1 MNVSR
6 EEVAAMKRRLQD
18 RQEERR
24 AEADIDK
31 AISMVNRH
39 REARRQG
46 AGQGSGSAEKVTV
59 SQEII
64 TLARR
69 MKTIEDVTGV
79 IVVAG
84 WAVSMVM
91 AWVSWRTGFGSPGI
105 WLAASEVLMLL
116 CLARVPMTSHGG
128 CCNGQRVQE
137 PCLHRQTGLCGLR
150 RPRQVSGYPEHCS
163 KAPETAPQRHMLLF
177 RRCGQRYSDR
187 CDRTNAEIFGLPPVK
202 YVFFNTGLE
211 MKATKDHVRAT
222 AEKYGVEIE
231 TVRPKVNIVAASRR
245 YGIPFVSKI
254 MSAGLSGWQKK
265 GVPLAVADEYEQA
278 EDKEAKRQELRE
290 RYPKCE
296 STLNFLCCNSKESQG
311 RISSW

>member
-1 MNVSR
+1 
-6 EEVAAMKRRLQD
+6 MKRRLQD

-39 REARRQG
+39 REVRRQG

-91 AWVSWRTGFGSPGI
+91 AWVSWRNGFRSPGI

-116 CLARVPMTSHGG
+116 CLARVPHD
-128 CCNGQRVQE
+128 VA
-137 PCLHRQTGLCGLR
+137 R
-150 RPRQVSGYPEHCS
+150 R
-163 KAPETAPQRHMLLF
+163 ML
-177 RRCGQRYSDR
+177 
-187 CDRTNAEIFGLPPVK
+187 
-202 YVFFNTGLE
+202 
-211 MKATKDHVRAT
+211 
-222 AEKYGVEIE
+222 
-231 TVRPKVNIVAASRR
+231 
-245 YGIPFVSKI
+245 
-254 MSAGLSGWQKK
+254 
-265 GVPLAVADEYEQA
+265 
-278 EDKEAKRQELRE
+278 
-290 RYPKCE
+290 
-296 STLNFLCCNSKESQG
+296 
-311 RISSW
+311 

>member
-1 MNVSR
+1 MNISR
-6 EEVAAMKRRLQD
+6 EDVAALKRRLQD

-91 AWVSWRTGFGSPGI
+91 AWVSWRGGFGSPGI
-105 WLAASEVLMLL
+105 WLAVSETLMLL
-116 CLARVPMTSHGG
+116 CLARVPHD
-128 CCNGQRVQE
+128 VA
-137 PCLHRQTGLCGLR
+137 R
-150 RPRQVSGYPEHCS
+150 RMP
-163 KAPETAPQRHMLLF
+163 
-177 RRCGQRYSDR
+177 
-187 CDRTNAEIFGLPPVK
+187 
-202 YVFFNTGLE
+202 
-211 MKATKDHVRAT
+211 
-222 AEKYGVEIE
+222 
-231 TVRPKVNIVAASRR
+231 
-245 YGIPFVSKI
+245 
-254 MSAGLSGWQKK
+254 
-265 GVPLAVADEYEQA
+265 
-278 EDKEAKRQELRE
+278 
-290 RYPKCE
+290 
-296 STLNFLCCNSKESQG
+296 
-311 RISSW
+311 